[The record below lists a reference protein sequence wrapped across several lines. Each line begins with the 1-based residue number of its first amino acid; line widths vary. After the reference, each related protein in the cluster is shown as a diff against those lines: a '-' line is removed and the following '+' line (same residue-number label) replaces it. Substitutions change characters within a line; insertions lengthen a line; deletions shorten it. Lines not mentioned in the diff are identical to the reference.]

1 MKMKLF
7 LCVLCL
13 AFFADGLLPQT
24 APVDEATRLAQV
36 EIALEFQNKQLSRM
50 EGTMDRIDGQM
61 DGMLMWVIGLF
72 VGFGIAVYAL
82 IHQLRAQLTEMMH
95 TFGTHYAD
103 LVLRMSQLQSDLVVQ
118 ISELRGDV
126 NGVKSDVATVQRN
139 LTKVEGDVTTA
150 QSNIAQVLKDGGD
163 VKINVGGLQKDVA
176 IIQKDVGELNE
187 KVDGIDAHVTEV
199 ERSTNAQLTDIRE
212 TLAKQQETKS
222 ESETPK
228 KETDSSGT

>member
-24 APVDEATRLAQV
+24 APVDEATRLTQV
-36 EIALEFQNKQLSRM
+36 EIALEFQNKQLGRM

-82 IHQLRAQLTEMMH
+82 IHQLRAQLTQMMH
-95 TFGTHYAD
+95 TFGTNYAD

-118 ISELRGDV
+118 ILELRGDV
-126 NGVKSDVATVQRN
+126 NGVKSDVATVQQN
-139 LTKVEGDVTTA
+139 LTKVEGDISDVK
-150 QSNIAQVLKDGGD
+150 SELRGDIGD

-212 TLAKQQETKS
+212 TLAKQQET

-228 KETDSSGT
+228 KEADSLKT